1 MLFYIVNY
9 NVIWASI
16 ISALVGAGAVLAFF
30 LIRNKGKKSADDMKP
45 SPKKDIII
53 GLRDNAEAFA
63 DIYEPLFLLASGRT
77 ARKDAVLDA
86 WNEKV
91 NSLEGNEAFKEAF
104 NKKFGDVASFKGKK
118 GKYVKCADSLLKYIY
133 KAGIER
139 DDDEIVTADET
150 TAEKYDIIGAGSIEA
165 GEIYDVFV
173 PYWEIEREIK
183 NEDSETTETETVLC
197 KGAIR

>member
-9 NVIWASI
+9 NAIWASV

-30 LIRNKGKKSADDMKP
+30 LIKNKGKTSADDMKP
-45 SPKKDIII
+45 SPKKDLII
-53 GLRDNAEAFA
+53 GLRDNAEVFA
-63 DIYEPLFLLASGRT
+63 DLYEPLFLLASGRT
-77 ARKDAVLDA
+77 GRKDAVLDA

-91 NSLEGNEAFKEAF
+91 NSLEGNEAF

-118 GKYVKCADSLLKYIY
+118 KKYVKCADSLLKYIY

-139 DDDEIVTADET
+139 DDDEVVTANET

-165 GEIYDVFV
+165 DETYDVFV
-173 PYWEIEREIK
+173 PYWEIERDTK
-183 NEDSETTETETVLC
+183 NENGETVEIEKVLC